1 MFFSSH
7 NWDNG
12 REMNSIIPVSSAL
25 SFEKVQS
32 SLQAADDLYLTPLF
46 GSTLMATLEALYTAS
61 VTVPES
67 PVTVP
72 EGSPEGTE
80 HTASSPSLLLRLL
93 QAAEANL
100 AFYTNFDALQ
110 LRITDQGFQRQQTEN
125 FGSPYKYQEDR
136 LRQTFKNRGFNA
148 IDRILDVLD
157 AQFTEL
163 EGYADMPARCTTRTD
178 IVQRTAEVNAA
189 HFINNSRLVFLR
201 LVPIMTAI
209 SHNELRPLIGWQ
221 LYNAMQQALE
231 AGTASVPVGFPDGN
245 ASPSTAPDGPHPART
260 FDELRCQCIPFV
272 VKKAVAQL
280 IRETGSLT
288 DRGLYFIAT
297 AAASSEN
304 ITATPATRREAH
316 DAAATAETQARAA
329 ADTLMAFIEWKWPEY
344 FPGRPSDVF
353 KRDNDNKKTFWA

>member
-1 MFFSSH
+1 MFFST
-7 NWDNG
+7 NKWDNG
-12 REMNSIIPVSSAL
+12 REINSIIPVSSAL
-25 SFEKVQS
+25 SFDKVYS
-32 SLQAADDLYLTPLF
+32 SLAAADELYLTPVF
-46 GSTLMATLEALYTAS
+46 GAGLMASFRSLYNQGNRS
-61 VTVPES
+61 QQE
-67 PVTVP
+67 
-72 EGSPEGTE
+72 EM
-80 HTASSPSLLLRLL
+80 LLHLL

-100 AFYTNFDALQ
+100 AFYADFDALQ

-157 AQFTEL
+157 EHFTEL
-163 EGYADMPARCTTRTD
+163 QGYADMPARCTTRTD

-221 LYNAMQQALE
+221 LYTAMQQALE
-231 AGTASVPVGFPDGN
+231 AGTAKEQVGSGD
-245 ASPSTAPDGPHPART
+245 PART
-260 FDELRCQCIPFV
+260 FDELRHKCIPFV

-304 ITATPATRREAH
+304 QTATPATRREAH
-316 DAAATAETQARAA
+316 DAAAMADTEARAA

>member
-1 MFFSSH
+1 MFFSSN
-7 NWDNG
+7 NWHNG
-12 REMNSIIPVSSAL
+12 REMNDIIPVSSAL
-25 SFEKVQS
+25 SFEKVRS
-32 SLQAADDLYLTPLF
+32 SLMAADELYLTPVF
-46 GSTLMATLEALYTAS
+46 GPALMATFEAIYSGS
-61 VTVPES
+61 V
-67 PVTVP
+67 PVGFA
-72 EGSPEGTE
+72 EGDFT
-80 HTASSPSLLLRLL
+80 TLLRIL

-100 AFYTNFDALQ
+100 AFYTNYDALQ

-125 FGSPYKYQEDR
+125 FGTPYKYQEDR

-148 IDRILDVLD
+148 IDRILDLLD

-163 EGYADMPARCTTRTD
+163 QGYADMPARCTTRTD

-221 LYNAMQQALE
+221 LYTAMQQALE
-231 AGTASVPVGFPDGN
+231 AGTAKERVGSGD
-245 ASPSTAPDGPHPART
+245 PART
-260 FDELRCQCIPFV
+260 FDELRHKCIPFV

-304 ITATPATRREAH
+304 QTATPATRREAH
-316 DAAATAETQARAA
+316 DAAAMADTEARAA

>member
-1 MFFSSH
+1 MFFSSYH
-7 NWDNG
+7 WENG
-12 REMNSIIPVSSAL
+12 KEMDSIIPVSSAL
-25 SFEKVQS
+25 SFEKVHS
-32 SLQAADDLYLTPLF
+32 SLEAADELYLTPVF
-46 GSTLMATLEALYTAS
+46 GAVLMSSFRSLYNQEERSEQEAM
-61 VTVPES
+61 
-67 PVTVP
+67 
-72 EGSPEGTE
+72 
-80 HTASSPSLLLRLL
+80 LLRLL

-157 AQFTEL
+157 EHFTEL
-163 EGYADMPARCTTRTD
+163 QGYADMPARVTTRTD

-221 LYNAMQQALE
+221 LYTAMQQALD
-231 AGTASVPVGFPDGN
+231 AGTASVPVAFPDGN
-245 ASPSTAPDGPHPART
+245 ASDPART
-260 FDELRCQCIPFV
+260 FDELRRQCIPFV

-288 DRGLYFIAT
+288 DRGLYFIGQ
-297 AAASSEN
+297 AAGSSDN
-304 ITATPATRREAH
+304 TTATPATRREAH
-316 DAAATAETQARAA
+316 DAAAMADTQARAA